1 MHPSERNGTSMVVR
15 MDESSK
21 SPTFDL
27 EEHEEQAGGNF
38 DAIQTPR
45 GRLASKWFS
54 STPSPQNNHNEGM
67 QPNLGVDGES

>member
-1 MHPSERNGTSMVVR
+1 MFIDVSTSSRSELKMHPSERNGTSMVVR

-45 GRLASKWFS
+45 GRLASK
-54 STPSPQNNHNEGM
+54 
-67 QPNLGVDGES
+67 